1 MIGVELVR
9 GMSHEGN
16 SRGNEARRLGEEMD
30 EKLVAHEVALD
41 KLGSAAR
48 QKKSRARKAEGADEK
63 IAAIDAKLVSDK
75 AALAAEI
82 VVLERLPDA
91 KVKIE
96 VKRERPPKPAPV
108 SEPQPSPAASLAADV
123 TAARVELK
131 NKELQML
138 ELVCQSRRLE
148 KTIKRHGEPEFPSK
162 LLKPMPDG
170 ADYTLWWEERVELKQ
185 QFEEEWR
192 MYKAEWQLLDE
203 LKRDLVDA
211 HRDVED
217 AKLYVAEA
225 EAAEARH
232 LHELWRTARHAREQE
247 QMYVRSA
254 HPRDGARTGRGR
266 GR

>member
-108 SEPQPSPAASLAADV
+108 SEPQPSPAAS
-123 TAARVELK
+123 TRSRFSSSSSF
-131 NKELQML
+131 M
-138 ELVCQSRRLE
+138 SRRRRRQRRATCTSCGGRRGMRE
-148 KTIKRHGEPEFPSK
+148 SK
-162 LLKPMPDG
+162 SRC
-170 ADYTLWWEERVELKQ
+170 AIC
-185 QFEEEWR
+185 
-192 MYKAEWQLLDE
+192 A
-203 LKRDLVDA
+203 
-211 HRDVED
+211 
-217 AKLYVAEA
+217 
-225 EAAEARH
+225 
-232 LHELWRTARHAREQE
+232 
-247 QMYVRSA
+247 SA
-254 HPRDGARTGRGR
+254 
-266 GR
+266 